1 MQAGVNEEKMV
12 KRGLDGL
19 EWIDLWFVPSVPT
32 NATFASVGLPLAS
45 EASAVAFVVVVVW
58 WSVKPVPKG
67 RSGFRFYSWFV
78 ILKEVSRKYR
88 KQL

>member
-12 KRGLDGL
+12 KRGLDGF
-19 EWIDLWFVPSVPT
+19 EWIDLWFVPSIPT

-45 EASAVAFVVVVVW
+45 EASAVAFVVVVVRR
-58 WSVKPVPKG
+58 SVKPVPKR

-78 ILKEVSRKYR
+78 ILEEVSRKYG
-88 KQL
+88 K